1 MTTKLNTEKPLF
13 TVSSRFFVLVTTVL
27 VVVLSILNGCSGTAG
42 QSTSGRESEARS
54 YSHKVRVTLDV
65 TTVNDMMSQMPSSMT
80 PKISSTPAGYRE
92 WAWKFSDGSQMVF
105 SFKPAGG
112 QGSGQGLLLDHVQL
126 KD

>member
-13 TVSSRFFVLVTTVL
+13 AVSLRVFVLATTVL

-65 TTVNDMMSQMPSSMT
+65 TTVNDMMSQMPSS
-80 PKISSTPAGYRE
+80 TPAGYRE
-92 WAWKFSDGSQMVF
+92 WTWKFSDGSQMVF
-105 SFKPAGG
+105 SFKPVGG
-112 QGSGQGLLLDHVQL
+112 EGSGQGLLLDHVQL